1 MKVGLTTSAVGHAV
15 ALLWGLISFNAAPL
29 EPSKMET
36 MPVDLI
42 TTSELS
48 EVMAGK
54 KDAPQVEQPKPIV
67 EKLDE
72 PKALKDPTPKVV
84 EKKPEIVTDSKPPT
98 PPPAPPEKAEKK
110 EEKKQPEPQSDPIAE
125 ALKKDE
131 AKKKAEATPPA
142 PMPPKRPPRPPQ
154 PKFDA
159 ERVAALLD
167 KRTPQRQAATGATLN
182 SAPSLGAEA
191 GESAKLSQT
200 ELDALRARLMQ
211 LWNPPVGIRNARE
224 MIVRIR
230 VRFNPD
236 GRLAGPPL
244 VVSSGQGALFN
255 SARDSAI
262 RALYRGQPF
271 DMLKPEHYDAW
282 QDVEITFDPRDMFRG

>member
-1 MKVGLTTSAVGHAV
+1 MKTGVVVSSVGHAA
-15 ALLWGLISFNAAPL
+15 ALLWGLITFNAAPL
-29 EPSKMET
+29 APSKMESL
-36 MPVDLI
+36 PVDLV

-48 EVMAGK
+48 ELTAGK
-54 KDAPQVEQPKPIV
+54 RDAPKLEKRKPIV
-67 EKLDE
+67 DKIGD
-72 PKALKDPTPKVV
+72 PKAVKDPAPKVV
-84 EKKPEIVTDSKPPT
+84 EKKPEITTDSTPPT

-110 EEKKQPEPQSDPIAE
+110 EEKKLPEPKSDPIAE

-131 AKKKAEATPPA
+131 AKKKAEAKPPA
-142 PMPPKRPPRPPQ
+142 PMPPKRPAPPQ

-159 ERVAALLD
+159 DKVAALLD
-167 KRTPQRQAATGATLN
+167 KRDPQRHAATGTEIN
-182 SAPSLGAEA
+182 SASSLGAEA
-191 GESAKLSQT
+191 GEAAKLSQT

-211 LWNPPVGIRNARE
+211 LWNPPVGIRNAQD

-230 VRFNPD
+230 VRFSRD
-236 GRLAGPPL
+236 GKLASPPL
-244 VVSSGQGALFN
+244 VLSSGKGDLFN

>member
-1 MKVGLTTSAVGHAV
+1 MKVGLTTSAVGHAA
-15 ALLWGLISFNAAPL
+15 ALLWGLVSFNAAPL
-29 EPSKMET
+29 EPSKMEA

-54 KDAPQVEQPKPIV
+54 KDAPKVEKPKPIV
-67 EKLDE
+67 EKIDE
-72 PKALKDPTPKVV
+72 PKALKDPAPKVV
-84 EKKPEIVTDSKPPT
+84 EKKPEIVTDSTPPT

-110 EEKKQPEPQSDPIAE
+110 EVKKPEPKTDLIAE
-125 ALKKDE
+125 ALKKEE
-131 AKKKAEATPPA
+131 AKKKAEAQQSA
-142 PMPPKRPPRPPQ
+142 PMPPKRPKQPPQ

-159 ERVAALLD
+159 DKVAALLD
-167 KRTPQRQAATGATLN
+167 KRAPQRHAATGAALN
-182 SAPSLGAEA
+182 SAPSFGAEA
-191 GESAKLSQT
+191 GEAAQLSQT

-211 LWNPPVGIRNARE
+211 LWNPPVGIRNAQD
-224 MIVRIR
+224 MVIRIR

-236 GRLAGPPL
+236 GRLAAPPY
-244 VVSSGQGALFN
+244 VVSSGNGPLFN

-282 QDVEITFDPRDMFRG
+282 QDVEITFDPREMFRG